1 MPKLLQAYDNHSANI
16 NTSDDVVSDD
26 DDDETSQVPCR

>member
-26 DDDETSQVPCR
+26 DDETSQVPCR